1 MSDKT
6 KIEYTCDLCGR
17 KQDVAADGSRNLT
30 SPPAGWVRTYR
41 GMVTY
46 ERGNEGSHTDYCP
59 ECAASPEIAVSMPFY
74 ETERTGA
81 DG

>member
-17 KQDVAADGSRNLT
+17 KQDVAIDGSLNR
-30 SPPAGWVRTYR
+30 PPAGWVRTYR

-46 ERGNEGSHTDYCP
+46 ERGNEGSQTDYCP
-59 ECAASPEIAVSMPFY
+59 ECAGMSEGIGVL
-74 ETERTGA
+74 TNG
-81 DG
+81 